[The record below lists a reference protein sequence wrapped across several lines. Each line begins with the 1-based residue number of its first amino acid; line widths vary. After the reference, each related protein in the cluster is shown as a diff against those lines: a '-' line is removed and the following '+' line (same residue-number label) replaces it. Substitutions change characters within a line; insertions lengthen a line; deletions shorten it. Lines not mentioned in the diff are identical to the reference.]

1 MVRRLIQKTLSRLS
15 KTRFNHVIFIFM
27 GIVIGILGFILV
39 LICLLLGLLV
49 LIQLPRKDAG
59 QGMAFGS
66 GAVDTLLG
74 AGAGNALTT
83 ITKWVAG
90 SFLVLCLM
98 LSLLGSRASSSA
110 KAAKGI
116 REAANQS
123 SVISRPAGLSNA
135 LPATPLVRPLGV
147 ATNGPAAK

>member
-1 MVRRLIQKTLSRLS
+1 
-15 KTRFNHVIFIFM
+15 M

-90 SFLVLCLM
+90 AFLALCLM

-110 KAAKGI
+110 KASKGI
-116 REAANQS
+116 REAASQG
-123 SVISRPAGLSNA
+123 SVLSRPAGLSNA
-135 LPATPLVRPLGV
+135 LPATSLVRPAGV